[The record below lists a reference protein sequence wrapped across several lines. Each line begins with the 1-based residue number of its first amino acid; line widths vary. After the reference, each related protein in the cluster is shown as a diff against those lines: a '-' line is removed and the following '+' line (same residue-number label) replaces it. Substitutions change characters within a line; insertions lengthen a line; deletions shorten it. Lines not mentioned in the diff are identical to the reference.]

1 MSMFHLKGS
10 SSPKRLPEIG
20 LACSYA
26 WNDAGGD
33 CFSENVMLVN
43 RVSGAWRAWK
53 EVRRGR
59 KWICIGSALR
69 RNSAGNMRPTL
80 VKNSL

>member
-10 SSPKRLPEIG
+10 SSPRRLPGIG
-20 LACSYA
+20 LVCSYIR
-26 WNDAGGD
+26 NDAGGD

-43 RVSGAWRAWK
+43 RVRGAWRTWK

-59 KWICIGSALR
+59 KWFCTGSALR
-69 RNSAGNMRPTL
+69 RNSPGNMRLTL
-80 VKNSL
+80 VKNSV